1 LLLTGTVLNARQ
13 GLEIIVLNVHQV
25 VAPSARQR
33 TLSAM
38 DNALIADLCPVV
50 KITLALK
57 MDVVLVMKVTIWMQ
71 VNAYLAVLPFQD
83 V

>member
-1 LLLTGTVLNARQ
+1 LNAKQ

-25 VAPSARQR
+25 AAQNAQQR

-38 DNALIADLCPVV
+38 DNVLIADSCPVA

-57 MDVVLVMKVTIWMQ
+57 MDVVLVMKATIWMQ